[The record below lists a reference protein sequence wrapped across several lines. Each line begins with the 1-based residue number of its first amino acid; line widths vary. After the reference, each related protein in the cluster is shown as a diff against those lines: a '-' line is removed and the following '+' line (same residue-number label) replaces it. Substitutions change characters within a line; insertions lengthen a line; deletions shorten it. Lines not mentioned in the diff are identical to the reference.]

1 MEESPNNDHL
11 RRIEIGSQIV
21 IAIPGDT
28 RVVFQMPRG
37 NLETIH
43 PRGLLLER
51 IKSLLN
57 NKEYLE
63 AFLMCRKNR
72 LDLNLLIDY
81 DYESFAQNISTALT
95 QIEKPDYI
103 NLLIASLKDI
113 NVTQT
118 IYKNSCSK
126 EVSHKQKKVN
136 LLCDLIVS
144 TLEEFDKEKYLNSI
158 LTGLSKKSPP
168 DLENATKRILS
179 IKEARGTDHA
189 DDAIKYL
196 IFLADPDK
204 LFDYALGAYDL
215 ELVVM
220 VAQNSQKVYFTL
232 KN

>member
-95 QIEKPDYI
+95 QIENPDYI

-179 IKEARGTDHA
+179 IKEARGTDYA

-232 KN
+232 